1 MTDRYIL
8 PSPQDKLGLILH
20 LLLYGGFEAWPVTD
34 FLGVVD
40 HRVNLGVR
48 TAWAPDLGAAVTGSN
63 PCGDAGGECLAA
75 GMRGVIGPHQAETR

>member
-34 FLGVVD
+34 FLGAVD
-40 HRVNLGVR
+40 HRVSLGAR
-48 TAWAPDLGAAVTGSN
+48 TAWAPDLGAAVGRR
-63 PCGDAGGECLAA
+63 PAQIHAAMLAVNVW
-75 GMRGVIGPHQAETR
+75 RRE